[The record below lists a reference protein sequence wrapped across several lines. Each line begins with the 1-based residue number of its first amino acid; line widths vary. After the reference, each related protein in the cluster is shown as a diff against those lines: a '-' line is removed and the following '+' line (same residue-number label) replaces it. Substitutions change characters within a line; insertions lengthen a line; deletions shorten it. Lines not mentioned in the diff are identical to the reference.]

1 MCGAASVL
9 PERFR
14 PYDANEDRGSDEN
27 MKTWLVV
34 GGAGFI
40 GSNFVL
46 AQRNRGDVRIVNLDF
61 LTYAGNLAN
70 LESLRDDPFHIF
82 IRGNMGDRDLV
93 RKLLAE
99 HTPCAML
106 NFAAQTHVDR
116 SIVDP
121 EGFIQTNVVDTFRLL
136 EEVRA
141 YWEGLPEAQRSL
153 FRFLHVSTDEVYGSL
168 GPEDPSFHEGTPYA
182 PNSPYSATKAAGD
195 HLVRA
200 YHHTYGLP
208 TLTTNCSNNYGPR
221 QFPEKLIPLMILN
234 GLNGKSLPIYGDGRN
249 IRDWLFVD
257 DHCEALHSVLT
268 HGRLGN
274 VYNIG
279 GRCEKTNLEVV
290 HTVCAILDELF
301 PGSPHSPHSQL
312 IAFIED
318 RAGHDRRYAV
328 DTTKV
333 SSELSWYPKET
344 FHSGIRK
351 TVQWYLGNPTW
362 IDTVQTGAY
371 KEWIHRYYGS

>member
-1 MCGAASVL
+1 
-9 PERFR
+9 
-14 PYDANEDRGSDEN
+14 

-46 AQRNRGDVRIVNLDF
+46 ARKGRGEVRILNLDA
-61 LTYAGNLAN
+61 LTYAGNPFN
-70 LESLRDDPFHIF
+70 LESLRDDPLHIF
-82 IRGNMGDRDLV
+82 VRGSMGDRELV
-93 RKLLAE
+93 RKLLFDHA
-99 HTPCAML
+99 PCAVV

-116 SIVDP
+116 SIVEP
-121 EGFIQTNVVDTFRLL
+121 EGFIQTNVVDTFCLL
-136 EEVRA
+136 EEVYR
-141 YWEGLPEAQRSL
+141 YWEKLPGEGKAG

-168 GPEDPSFHEGTPYA
+168 GSGDPPFHERAPYA
-182 PNSPYSATKAAGD
+182 PNSPYSATKAASD

-234 GLNGKSLPIYGDGRN
+234 GLNGKPLPVYGDGRN

-257 DHCEALHSVLT
+257 DHCDALRIVLEA
-268 HGRLGN
+268 GQPGE

-279 GRCEKTNLEVV
+279 GGCEKANLDVV
-290 HTVCAILDELF
+290 HTICDILDELF
-301 PGSPHSPHSQL
+301 PASPHVPHSGL
-312 IAFIED
+312 ITFVDD

-328 DTTKV
+328 DTTKIER
-333 SSELSWYPKET
+333 ELGWRPRESFP
-344 FHSGIRK
+344 SGMRK
-351 TVQWYLGNPTW
+351 TVRWYLDNPQW
-362 IDTVQTGAY
+362 IDTVLTGAY
-371 KEWIHRYYGS
+371 RDWIRRYYGP